1 MNYIKNTMGTNL
13 SNINPGCY
21 AEITGINGGAN
32 VRDKVLS
39 MGLLPGKTVQVVS
52 KQNRGPV
59 IIKINDTRLVLGRG
73 MSEKILVSLKHCE
86 LNFDDTH

>member
-1 MNYIKNTMGTNL
+1 MKQTQ
-13 SNINPGCY
+13 S
-21 AEITGINGGAN
+21 ITKKHKHKGIMEEMEMA
-32 VRDKVLS
+32 K
-39 MGLLPGKTVQVVS
+39 KTVQVVS

-86 LNFDDTH
+86 LNFDDTHR